1 MKMRENMFQLILK
14 ELMYT
19 VEVEN
24 VMTKK
29 PFIKSLW
36 CTKQCLL
43 SDMHINKKITIYI
56 KKLKIKKLKV
66 KKII

>member
-1 MKMRENMFQLILK
+1 
-14 ELMYT
+14 MYIE
-19 VEVEN
+19 EVEN

-29 PFIKSLW
+29 SFIKSLW
-36 CTKQCLL
+36 CTKRFLL
-43 SDMHINKKITIYI
+43 SDMHVNKKITIYI